1 MIILILNKLRIL
13 GDFQRRLS
21 EIFTMNFMVRHLQ
34 QLCVIYIAENWNSS
48 EQSNREFRSFLTKSN
63 VSFKRGTTLK

>member
-34 QLCVIYIAENWNSS
+34 QLCVIYIAEN
-48 EQSNREFRSFLTKSN
+48 
-63 VSFKRGTTLK
+63 